1 MDSAIEGTAID
12 ICLVVPPFDQVKLP
26 LLGPAILTAACRS
39 RGLTV
44 STVFGNI
51 MLASRVG
58 YEPYKAVSRYYLDCI
73 LGERLFRPH
82 AWPPEIQASLPPL
95 PVLAPKPDAL
105 HTQLSPQIGPFME
118 DFVARV
124 LATRPRILAITSTF
138 EQIMAGSALAWR
150 VKQAAP
156 EIVIVMGGA
165 NIAAPMGAAMAE
177 VLPWVDHFFSG
188 EADTEFPDFCERL
201 VRTGERPADRVILCE
216 PVKNI
221 SVSPPPDFTDY
232 MTALRAEQVRGT
244 VPAYLPESLP
254 LESSRGCWW
263 GMKHHC
269 VFCGLNG
276 DVMDFRT
283 KPAERVIEEIRE
295 MMAAWDPEMVS
306 FTDNI
311 MPLDYLQTLL
321 PELATWDRKP
331 NLFYEVKAN
340 LRYDQLELMTRAGMV
355 QIQPGIESL
364 STNVLKLMRKGV
376 SGPAN
381 LSLLRDATSLGL
393 YVLWN
398 ILYGFPGEQVE
409 DYSGLP
415 ELFEAL
421 EHLRPPEYCV
431 PIVIDRFSPHHRDPK
446 AFGIESYIPYPG
458 FAALFPPGA
467 PLMDLAYHFIG
478 QHTTAL
484 TSDSATLAGLHAA
497 VDTWGDQWGPGRRAP
512 VLTAL
517 EIGSEGSVVI
527 ADTRRIARQRMTP
540 LSRDASETLRHF
552 EKPRREDSVDP
563 GMRAD
568 LELLLNHR
576 FVVRHDGHLVSVVTR
591 PPKCDR
597 EPGPAPRPGQPAE
610 AALTG

>member
-1 MDSAIEGTAID
+1 MDSEVEGGGVD

-26 LLGPAILTAACRS
+26 LLGPAILTAACRG

-44 STVFGNI
+44 STIFGSM
-51 MLASRVG
+51 MLAARVG

-82 AWPPEIQASLPPL
+82 AWPPAIEATLPPL
-95 PVLAPKPDAL
+95 PVLAPGPDELHAL
-105 HTQLSPQIGPFME
+105 LAPQIAPFME
-118 DFVARV
+118 DFVAAV

-150 VKQAAP
+150 IKQAASG
-156 EIVIVMGGA
+156 IVIVMGGA

-177 VLPWVDHFFSG
+177 VFPWVDHFFSG

-201 VRTGERPADRVILCE
+201 IRTGERPADRVTLCE

-221 SVSPPPDFTDY
+221 SVSPAPDFSDY
-232 MTALRAEQVRGT
+232 MITLRAEQARGT
-244 VPAYLPESLP
+244 LPAYLPESLP

-283 KPAERVIEEIRE
+283 KPAERVIGEIRE
-295 MMAAWDPEMVS
+295 MVAAWDPQMVS

-311 MPLDYLQTLL
+311 MPLDYLQTML
-321 PELATWDRKP
+321 PELATWERKP

-340 LRYDQLELMTRAGMV
+340 LRYDQLELMARAGMV

-381 LSLLRDATSLGL
+381 LSLLRDAASLGL

-398 ILYGFPGEQVE
+398 ILYGFPGEEVE

-446 AFGIESYIPYPG
+446 AFGIDSYLPYPG

-467 PLMDLAYHFIG
+467 PVMDLAYHFIG

-484 TSDSATLAGLHAA
+484 MSEGPTLARLHAA
-497 VDTWGDQWGPGRRAP
+497 VDVWSEQWSPGRRAP
-512 VLTAL
+512 ILSAL
-517 EIGSEGSVVI
+517 DIGGDAPVVI
-527 ADTRRIARQRMTP
+527 ADTRRIAKRRMTT
-540 LSRDASETLRHF
+540 LSRDCDVTLRHF
-552 EKPRREDSVDP
+552 EKARREDSVSP
-563 GMRAD
+563 AMEPH
-568 LELLLNHR
+568 LELLLDHR
-576 FVVRHDGHLVSVVTR
+576 FVVRHEGHLVSVVTR
-591 PPKCDR
+591 PPKRAPDA
-597 EPGPAPRPGQPAE
+597 PMVQAPR
-610 AALTG
+610 ALLTTR

>member
-1 MDSAIEGTAID
+1 MASEVEGGGID

-26 LLGPAILTAACRS
+26 LLGPAILTAACRA

-44 STVFGNI
+44 STIFGSM
-51 MLASRVG
+51 MLAARVG

-82 AWPPEIQASLPPL
+82 AWPSEIEATLPPL
-95 PVLAPKPDAL
+95 PVLAPTPEAL
-105 HTQLSPQIGPFME
+105 HAELSPQIGPFME
-118 DFVARV
+118 DFVAAV

-150 VKQAAP
+150 IKQAAP
-156 EIVIVMGGA
+156 GIVIVMGGA

-177 VLPWVDHFFSG
+177 VFPWVDHFFSG

-201 VRTGERPADRVILCE
+201 IRTGKRPADRVIPCE

-221 SVSPPPDFTDY
+221 SVSPPPDFSDY
-232 MTALRAEQVRGT
+232 MTALRTEQARGT
-244 VPAYLPESLP
+244 LPAYLPESLP

-283 KPAERVIEEIRE
+283 KPAERVIGEIRE
-295 MMAAWDPEMVS
+295 MVTAWDPQMVS

-311 MPLDYLQTLL
+311 MPLDYLHTLL
-321 PELATWDRKP
+321 PELATWERKP

-340 LRYDQLELMTRAGMV
+340 LRYDQLELMAHAGMV

-398 ILYGFPGEQVE
+398 ILYGFPGEEVE

-415 ELFEAL
+415 NLFEAL

-431 PIVIDRFSPHHRDPK
+431 PIVIDRFSPHHRDPQ
-446 AFGIESYIPYPG
+446 AFGIDSYGPYPG

-467 PLMDLAYHFIG
+467 PVMDLAYHFIG
-478 QHTTAL
+478 RHTTAL
-484 TSDSATLAGLHAA
+484 MSDGPTLARLHAA
-497 VDTWGDQWGPGRRAP
+497 VDTWGEQWGPGRRAP
-512 VLTAL
+512 VLSALDIGDTA
-517 EIGSEGSVVI
+517 IVI
-527 ADTRRIARQRMTP
+527 ADTRRIAKRRMTI
-540 LSRDASETLRHF
+540 LSWECDDALRHF
-552 EKPRREDSVDP
+552 EKARREDSVDP
-563 GMRAD
+563 AMEPH
-568 LELLLNHR
+568 LELLLDHR
-576 FVVRHDGHLVSVVTR
+576 FVVRHEGHLVSVVTR
-591 PPKCDR
+591 PPKRAPDA
-597 EPGPAPRPGQPAE
+597 PMVQAPRTL
-610 AALTG
+610 LTTR

>member
-1 MDSAIEGTAID
+1 MDSEVEGGGVD

-26 LLGPAILTAACRS
+26 LLGPAILTAACRGRS
-39 RGLTV
+39 LTV
-44 STVFGNI
+44 RTIFGSM
-51 MLASRVG
+51 MLAARVG
-58 YEPYKAVSRYYLDCI
+58 YAPYKAVSRYYLDCI

-82 AWPPEIQASLPPL
+82 AWPPEIEATLPPL
-95 PVLAPKPDAL
+95 PVLAPTPEAL
-105 HTQLSPQIGPFME
+105 HAELSPQIGPFME
-118 DFVARV
+118 DFVAAV

-150 VKQAAP
+150 IKQAAP

-177 VLPWVDHFFSG
+177 VFPWVDHFFSG

-201 VRTGERPADRVILCE
+201 VRTGQRPAERVILCE
-216 PVKNI
+216 PVKDI
-221 SVSPPPDFTDY
+221 SASPAPDFSDY
-232 MTALRAEQVRGT
+232 MIALRAEQARGT
-244 VPAYLPESLP
+244 LPAYLPESLP

-283 KPAERVIEEIRE
+283 KPAERVIGEIRE
-295 MMAAWDPEMVS
+295 MMSAWDPEMVS

-321 PELATWDRKP
+321 PELASWERKP

-340 LRYDQLELMTRAGMV
+340 LRYDQLELMARAGMA

-376 SGPAN
+376 AGPAN
-381 LSLLRDATSLGL
+381 LSLLRDAASLGL

-398 ILYGFPGEQVE
+398 ILYGFPGEEVE

-431 PIVIDRFSPHHRDPK
+431 PIVIDRFSPHHRNPT
-446 AFGIESYIPYPG
+446 AFGIDSYLPYPG

-467 PLMDLAYHFIG
+467 PVMSLAYHFVG

-484 TSDSATLAGLHAA
+484 MSDGPTLARLHAA
-497 VDTWGDQWGPGRRAP
+497 VDAWSEQWAPGRRAP
-512 VLTAL
+512 ILSAL
-517 EIGSEGSVVI
+517 DIGDNAPVVI
-527 ADTRRIARQRMTP
+527 ADTRRIAKRRMIT
-540 LSRDASETLRHF
+540 LSPDGDQALRHF
-552 EKPRREDSVDP
+552 EKARREDSVDAAMQP
-563 GMRAD
+563 H
-568 LELLLNHR
+568 LELLLDHR
-576 FVVRHDGHLVSVVTR
+576 FVVRHEGHLISVVTR
-591 PPKCDR
+591 PPKR
-597 EPGPAPRPGQPAE
+597 GPDAPMVQAPS
-610 AALTG
+610 ALLTTR

>member
-1 MDSAIEGTAID
+1 MDSEVEGGGVD

-26 LLGPAILTAACRS
+26 LLGPAILTAACRGRS
-39 RGLTV
+39 LTV
-44 STVFGNI
+44 RTIFGSM
-51 MLASRVG
+51 MLAARVG
-58 YEPYKAVSRYYLDCI
+58 YAPYKAVSRYYLDCI

-82 AWPPEIQASLPPL
+82 AWPPEIEATLPPL
-95 PVLAPKPDAL
+95 PVLAPTPEAL
-105 HTQLSPQIGPFME
+105 HAELSPQIGPFME
-118 DFVARV
+118 DFVAAV

-150 VKQAAP
+150 IKQAAP

-177 VLPWVDHFFSG
+177 VFPWVDHFFSG

-201 VRTGERPADRVILCE
+201 VRTGQRPAERVILCE
-216 PVKNI
+216 PVKDI
-221 SVSPPPDFTDY
+221 SASPAPDFSDY
-232 MTALRAEQVRGT
+232 MIALRAEQARGT
-244 VPAYLPESLP
+244 LPAYLPESLP

-283 KPAERVIEEIRE
+283 KPAERVIGEIRE
-295 MMAAWDPEMVS
+295 MMSAWDPEMVS

-321 PELATWDRKP
+321 PELASWERKP

-340 LRYDQLELMTRAGMV
+340 LRYDQLELMARAGMV

-376 SGPAN
+376 AGPAN
-381 LSLLRDATSLGL
+381 LSLLRDAASLGL

-398 ILYGFPGEQVE
+398 ILYGFPGEEVE

-431 PIVIDRFSPHHRDPK
+431 PIVIDRFSPHHRNPT
-446 AFGIESYIPYPG
+446 AFGIDSYLPYPG

-467 PLMDLAYHFIG
+467 PVMSLAYHFVG

-484 TSDSATLAGLHAA
+484 MSDGPTLARLHAA
-497 VDTWGDQWGPGRRAP
+497 VDAWSEQWAPGRRAP
-512 VLTAL
+512 ILSAL
-517 EIGSEGSVVI
+517 DIGDNAPVVI
-527 ADTRRIARQRMTP
+527 ADTRRIAKRRMIT
-540 LSRDASETLRHF
+540 LSPDGDQALRHF
-552 EKPRREDSVDP
+552 EKARREDSVDAAMQP
-563 GMRAD
+563 H
-568 LELLLNHR
+568 LELLLDHR
-576 FVVRHDGHLVSVVTR
+576 FVVRHEGHLVSVVTR
-591 PPKCDR
+591 PPKW
-597 EPGPAPRPGQPAE
+597 GPDAPMVQAPS
-610 AALTG
+610 ALLTTR